1 MIKKPR
7 ADAIMPPTTTTRIV
21 SVPYSDSLQDM
32 HTWLIERLGNPAY
45 DGHDMKTQEGTMA
58 KWAPHGGDYPTTFEF
73 KFCNVSDEEI
83 LLFVLTWG

>member
-7 ADAIMPPTTTTRIV
+7 ADAIMPPTTTRIV
-21 SVPYSDSLQDM
+21 SVPYSDSLGDM
-32 HTWLIERLGNPAY
+32 HTWLIERLGEPAY
-45 DGHDMKTQEGTMA
+45 SEHNMTTLYGTIA
-58 KWAPHGGDYPTTFEF
+58 KWAPLGGDYPTTFEF